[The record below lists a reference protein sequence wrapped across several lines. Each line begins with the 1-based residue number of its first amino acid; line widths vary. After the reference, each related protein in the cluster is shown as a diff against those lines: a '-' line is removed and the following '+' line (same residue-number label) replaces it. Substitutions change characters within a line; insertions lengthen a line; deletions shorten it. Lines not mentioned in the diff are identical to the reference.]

1 MQFWRLLKPAVL
13 LLLLPLSLEAESG
26 IGWRGFTSVD
36 GLRESYCSKLSVGP
50 SGRVFIIHGHTDRMS
65 VMDGYAIRQLP
76 VPGVEVKAKEGAA
89 GEIWAFAPEGQVPN
103 PADLDE
109 RQRLIG
115 LQRYSEESGRWEV
128 FDVPEIRAAG
138 LESPD
143 LFLPLG
149 KGVVAY
155 LLPDRL
161 MEFNAR
167 SRSSRVLMLAAQT
180 GLGTFLEVQQSMA
193 GGIWIGGKRGLGCY
207 DQAGSVRWKEYLL
220 EALGAVSD
228 VHGIREARPGVV
240 FAVVNGQPK
249 PREIVVRLRESRW
262 EKVAEARDQVVGWE
276 AEDGGYWLM
285 QGAPEHFSVI
295 RFDGYRTVAEQR
307 IKPLSGTFRQ
317 AVLGPGGTFW
327 IATNISAARHAPSA
341 WRTPPVLGGIDGG
354 G

>member
-1 MQFWRLLKPAVL
+1 MRSWRLLKPAVL
-13 LLLLPLSLEAESG
+13 FLLLPLSLKADSG
-26 IGWRGFTSVD
+26 VGWRGFTSVD

-50 SGRVFIIHGHTDRMS
+50 SDRVFIIHGYTDRMS
-65 VMDGYAIRQLP
+65 VLDGYTVRQLP
-76 VPGVEVKAKEGAA
+76 VPGVEVKAKEGPT
-89 GEIWAFAPEGQVPN
+89 GEIWAFAPEGSVPN

-109 RQRLIG
+109 QQRLIG
-115 LQRYSEESGRWEV
+115 LQRYSEKSGRWEV

-149 KGVVAY
+149 AGVVAY

-161 MEFNAR
+161 MEFDAH

-193 GGIWIGGKRGLGCY
+193 GGIWIGGKRGIGHY
-207 DQAGSVRWKEYLL
+207 DSSGGVRWREYLL
-220 EALGAVSD
+220 RSLGAVSD
-228 VHGIREARPGVV
+228 VHAIREARPGVV
-240 FAVVNGQPK
+240 FVTVYGKPGQ
-249 PREIVVRLRESRW
+249 RIVLRLSASRW
-262 EKVAEARDQVVGWE
+262 EKVAEASDDIIGWE
-276 AEDGGYWLM
+276 AEDGGYWLV
-285 QGAPEHFSVI
+285 QGAPQHFSVI
-295 RFDGYRTVAEQR
+295 RAEGSRTHIEER

-317 AVLGPGGTFW
+317 AALGTGGTFW
-327 IATNISAARHAPSA
+327 IATNISATRYAPSA